1 MADIIT
7 NSLTDEEVIRLAE
20 LGRDIVL
27 SLTCDLN
34 LTEEGLPYPCRT
46 DRLEAVKLMKEFLN
60 IHNYDVWDAYKQGVR
75 NG

>member
-1 MADIIT
+1 MADIST

-60 IHNYDVWDAYKQGVR
+60 IHDYDVWDAIK
-75 NG
+75 

>member
-1 MADIIT
+1 MADIST

-34 LTEEGLPYPCRT
+34 LTEEGLPNPCRT
-46 DRLEAVKLMKEFLN
+46 DRLEAVKLMKEVLN